1 MCWKWASRSEP
12 ITVGRE
18 VVNDLLADFESDIS
32 RDNLRRLLHYSRR
45 IAGFQSRAKYVL
57 GSIEEVLESGT
68 QSLALCVTVLQLTL
82 GWTE

>member
-1 MCWKWASRSEP
+1 MD
-12 ITVGRE
+12 IYRE

-57 GSIEEVLESGT
+57 GSIEEVLESGQ
-68 QSLALCVTVLQLTL
+68 QSLVHCS
-82 GWTE
+82 WYSS